1 MRRLLAV
8 LGVILALFPAL
19 SVSQGTQD
27 KIYEAAFLSVPNAE
41 SAEGHLNALSSQPHV
56 AGTIYGYNSAIY
68 VRDKVCSLCKRYLRL
83 MKNFPKNQFLWLEN
97 QGQGLNS
104 RHFFRSYPSTA
115 CMETA
120 DVWSLGR

>member
-83 MKNFPKNQFLWLEN
+83 MKNFPKNQFLSY
-97 QGQGLNS
+97 GLDTQMIP
-104 RHFFRSYPSTA
+104 FRPLLVYPYARQVT
-115 CMETA
+115 MLQPY
-120 DVWSLGR
+120 V

>member
-8 LGVILALFPAL
+8 LGAILALFPAL
-19 SVSQGTQD
+19 LVSQGTQD
-27 KIYEAAFLSVPNAE
+27 KLYEAAFLSVPNAE

-83 MKNFPKNQFLWLEN
+83 MKNFPKNLQFLSY
-97 QGQGLNS
+97 GLDTQMIP
-104 RHFFRSYPSTA
+104 FRPLLVYPYARQVT
-115 CMETA
+115 MLQPY
-120 DVWSLGR
+120 V

>member
-1 MRRLLAV
+1 MRRRLLAV

-19 SVSQGTQD
+19 LVSQGTQD

-83 MKNFPKNQFLWLEN
+83 MKNFPKNLQFLSY
-97 QGQGLNS
+97 GLDTQMIP
-104 RHFFRSYPSTA
+104 FRPLLVYPYARQVT
-115 CMETA
+115 MLQPY
-120 DVWSLGR
+120 V